1 VKLNEYISHIRTKY
15 PRIGQSTGPAG
26 MTPSEQADA
35 YDNLKNLLPEVT
47 TLTTIYTNML
57 KAQNTE
63 TNNLIQGIGRFI
75 SAQKGI
81 VDAQNDLIKQSTWL
95 EQRYKGLNTAFKLT
109 SESAEIMAIEVRKLS
124 GDLGRSE
131 DTIQKQLIG
140 LKGLTGGYIA
150 SNKVSAE
157 HRKGLI
163 QSRILMTQNLGVS
176 EEAAE
181 GMQRY
186 AAALG
191 QSIGGKGG
199 ILEQYDKQG
208 GLIDKLVDKTGFER
222 STLLS
227 TIMEG
232 IGSTAADIRYTTSK
246 IPGNLEVA
254 VLKSKALGVS
264 FAQLQSTGKELL
276 NIEQSVGEEL
286 NYQMLTGERLLDD
299 QGNSITNQ
307 YRTAYLMGDQVKQ
320 QNLLRQ
326 AIEDQAENLKNPV
339 YLEQFSKM
347 FGMQGDQVVKT
358 LEQINQA
365 RDLGLS
371 AVLEMTN
378 PEDVSK
384 ELANAREAY
393 VKAGKGSAAQFDTLA
408 NEFMEGKDSILTTHE
423 QKVEQSLST
432 IAKDLASFLRKQGI
446 VTEEDKNKKIKAQS
460 TVVKTGQETSEAIKK
475 QAEKEKEPF
484 TSDKL
489 DGTTG
494 KNMIMKAGDA
504 ANKKAAV
511 TFADAVSDAAG
522 NIAPGNQTPNKV
534 DTSDKDIIQTKPD
547 PNQSGPQ
554 NTTNPEIKEGTDVL
568 IMPDRGPIIRPA
580 KNDVIAAFRPNDVI
594 ANTLNQTAMPSATT
608 APAIDINALASAIA
622 SAVSKITV
630 EATIKQDT
638 FLGTTNMNNP
648 RLFT

>member
-1 VKLNEYISHIRTKY
+1 MKLNEYISHIRTKY

-109 SESAEIMAIEVRKLS
+109 SEASEIMAIEVRKLS

-199 ILEQYDKQG
+199 ILEQYDKKG

-365 RDLGLS
+365 KDLGLS

-384 ELANAREAY
+384 ELANARAAY
-393 VKAGKGSAAQFDTLA
+393 VKEGKGSAAQFDELA
-408 NEFMEGKDSILTTHE
+408 NKFMEGKDSILTTHE

-446 VTEEDKNKKIKAQS
+446 VTEEDKQKAKS
-460 TVVKTGQETSEAIKK
+460 KVVKTGQETSEAIKK

-484 TSDKL
+484 TSDKV
-489 DGTTG
+489 D
-494 KNMIMKAGDA
+494 KNMIMQAGDA

-534 DTSDKDIIQTKPD
+534 DTSDKDIISTQSD
-547 PNQSGPQ
+547 PNKSGPQ
-554 NTTNPEIKEGTDVL
+554 ETTGEAISTANSVGTNDAL
-568 IMPDRGPIIRPA
+568 IIPDRGPILRPA
-580 KNDVIAAFRPNDVI
+580 KNDVIAAFRPNDII

-608 APAIDINALASAIA
+608 TPAIDINALASAIA
-622 SAVSKITV
+622 SAVSKIKV